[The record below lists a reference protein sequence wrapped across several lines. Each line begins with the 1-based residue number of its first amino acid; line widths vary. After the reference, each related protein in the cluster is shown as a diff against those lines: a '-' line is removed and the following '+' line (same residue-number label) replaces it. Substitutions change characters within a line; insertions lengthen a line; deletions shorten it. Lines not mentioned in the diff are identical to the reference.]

1 MKRIQDIPVNER
13 PREKLLLKGAK
24 SLTDTELLA
33 IILGRGTVKND
44 VLSLSKKI
52 VEVIDKKGMDFLP
65 EDITEIDGIGQA
77 KATTIAAALEFV
89 RRRIKPEG
97 VKIKSPSDV
106 LPLIQH
112 YSDRKQEHFLTISLN
127 GANEVLNVR
136 VVTIGLVNQSQVHPR
151 EVFADAL
158 VDRASAI
165 IIAHNHPSG
174 NLTPSPEDIEVTN
187 IIVEAGKILGI
198 KLLDHIVF
206 SKKGSYSFK
215 QNSRL

>member
-1 MKRIQDIPVNER
+1 MRKIQDIPVNER

-24 SLTDTELLA
+24 NLTDTELLA
-33 IILGRGTVKND
+33 IILGRGTARND

-65 EDITEIDGIGQA
+65 EDITKIDGIGQA
-77 KATTIAAALEFV
+77 KATTISAALEFV

-97 VKIKSPSDV
+97 LKITSPSDV

-112 YSDRKQEHFLTISLN
+112 YSDRKQEHFFAISLN

-165 IIAHNHPSG
+165 IVAHNHPSG
-174 NLTPSPEDIEVTN
+174 NLTPSAEDIGVTK

-215 QNSRL
+215 QGGKL